1 MRRRTLGGTGISVSD
16 HALGAMMLGTPG
28 TNTDPDDCVRI
39 IHRAL
44 DAGINLVDTADVY
57 GDGASEEIVGRALK
71 GRRDEVVLATKAGL
85 PLGGDPNRQ
94 GGSRRWLTRALEDSL
109 RRLGTDHVDLYQLHR
124 PDPHT
129 DLDETLATLSDFVR
143 AGKVRAVGT
152 STFPAELQV
161 EAQWT
166 AERRGHVRPRTEQPP
181 YSMLGRGVEAALL
194 PTAQRY
200 GLGVL
205 VWGPLSAGW
214 LSGRIRSAG
223 DIDLSAGRTAIE
235 RHKFDVS
242 LPHNARKLEAVRALT
257 RLADEA
263 GLELRHMA
271 LAFVRAHP
279 AVTSVLLGPRTMQ
292 HLESLLT
299 GTEVTLGADVLERI
313 DAIVPPG
320 TDVNPD
326 DFYYTPPALADPA
339 LRRR

>member
-1 MRRRTLGGTGISVSD
+1 MQRRILGGTGISVSD
-16 HALGAMMLGTPG
+16 HALGAMMLGTA
-28 TNTDPDDCVRI
+28 NTDVDDCVRI
-39 IHRAL
+39 VHRAL
-44 DAGINLVDTADVY
+44 DAGINLVDTADAY
-57 GDGASEEIVGRALK
+57 GNGASEEVVGRALK
-71 GRRDEVVLATKAGL
+71 GRRDEVVLATKGHL
-85 PLGGDPNRQ
+85 PMGDDPNQ
-94 GGSRRWLTRALEDSL
+94 SGNSRRWLTRALDDSL

-129 DLDETLATLSDFVR
+129 DIDETLGALSDFVR

-161 EAQWT
+161 EAQW
-166 AERRGHVRPRTEQPP
+166 AAQRGGHVRPRTEQPP
-181 YSMLGRGVEAALL
+181 YSILARGVEAALL

-214 LSGRIRSAG
+214 LSGRIRAAD

-242 LPHNARKLEAVRALT
+242 LPGNARKLEAVLALGE
-257 RLADEA
+257 LAEEA
-263 GLELRHMA
+263 GIELRHMA
-271 LAFVRAHP
+271 TAFVRNHP
-279 AVTSVLLGPRTMQ
+279 AVTSVLLGPRTME

-299 GTEVTLGADVLERI
+299 GAEVTLSTEVLDRI
-313 DAIVPPG
+313 DEIVPPG
-320 TDVNPD
+320 TDLNPD
-326 DFYYTPPALADPA
+326 DFYYTPPALANAA